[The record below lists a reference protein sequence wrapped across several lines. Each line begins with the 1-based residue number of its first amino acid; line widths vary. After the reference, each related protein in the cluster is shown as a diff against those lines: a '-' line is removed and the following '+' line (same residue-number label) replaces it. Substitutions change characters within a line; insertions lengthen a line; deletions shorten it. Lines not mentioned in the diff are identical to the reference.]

1 MSTFSESGS
10 RGAGKL
16 WVVKVGGSL
25 CRRDDLTR
33 IVRRVANM
41 ACPPVVVPG
50 GGPFAD
56 QVRSTQRQLSFSDQA
71 AHRMAVLGMHQ
82 YGYMIADLAGLKT
95 TDSMETLRGGE
106 VYLPPVEVVAKA
118 LPASWTVTSD
128 SIAAWLTLKI
138 AADCLVLLKPVA
150 KKLAGSHN
158 SLTDEYFSVL
168 SARGLRYIVLSA
180 DEWFEYQPDKMPV
193 EN

>member
-1 MSTFSESGS
+1 MSAFSDPGGS
-10 RGAGKL
+10 GAGKL

-33 IVRRVANM
+33 IIRRVANM

-50 GGPFAD
+50 GGYFAD
-56 QVRSTQRQLSFSDQA
+56 QVRSAQRRLPFSEQA

-95 TDSMETLRGGE
+95 TNSTETLRGGE

-118 LPASWTVTSD
+118 LPASWSVTSD
-128 SIAAWLTLKI
+128 SIAAWLALKI
-138 AADCLVLLKPVA
+138 AADFLVLLKPVA
-150 KKLAGSHN
+150 KELVGGHN
-158 SLTDEYFSVL
+158 SLTDEYFPVL
-168 SARGLRYIVLSA
+168 AARGLRHMVLGA
-180 DEWFEYQPDKMPV
+180 DEWFEFQPYESPV